1 MLKRQNKRYD
11 EFMIGIFLTMM
22 LIVKQGEELTTDEGI
37 NLITFFFVISM
48 FHGIFVLKEIVPKW
62 KETLYERPTFI
73 LYRDLLNNQCD
84 GNKKRLFQ
92 DYNPPRDRLSKKE
105 IMSYYESLYSWDW
118 HKYDNV
124 LYKGERAVQVYG
136 SYTTKVFG
144 DHIYICNKNWARLSY
159 YWRIVWSAY
168 YIATRNYLISTAVA
182 ISLAFNVSICS
193 EEFWRI
199 YLSYHV
205 IIIRSYIHTGRMYF
219 NKLRSIITDIF
230 GSDFIDLAELYLII
244 NIFLLIYICYI
255 FIDFSYFSK
264 LFSYFSKLLTELWSF
279 VCTYIDSA
287 FGNNLFMIT
296 TLCILISFVA
306 ISVYDLVSFS
316 DNKVDA
322 NDDFVI
328 TQKFKKLIN
337 WGNKM
342 RKLNSKVLNPFIF
355 FSNRFHNK

>member
-1 MLKRQNKRYD
+1 
-11 EFMIGIFLTMM
+11 
-22 LIVKQGEELTTDEGI
+22 
-37 NLITFFFVISM
+37 
-48 FHGIFVLKEIVPKW
+48 
-62 KETLYERPTFI
+62 
-73 LYRDLLNNQCD
+73 
-84 GNKKRLFQ
+84 
-92 DYNPPRDRLSKKE
+92 
-105 IMSYYESLYSWDW
+105 
-118 HKYDNV
+118 
-124 LYKGERAVQVYG
+124 
-136 SYTTKVFG
+136 
-144 DHIYICNKNWARLSY
+144 
-159 YWRIVWSAY
+159 
-168 YIATRNYLISTAVA
+168 
-182 ISLAFNVSICS
+182 
-193 EEFWRI
+193 
-199 YLSYHV
+199 
-205 IIIRSYIHTGRMYF
+205 MYF